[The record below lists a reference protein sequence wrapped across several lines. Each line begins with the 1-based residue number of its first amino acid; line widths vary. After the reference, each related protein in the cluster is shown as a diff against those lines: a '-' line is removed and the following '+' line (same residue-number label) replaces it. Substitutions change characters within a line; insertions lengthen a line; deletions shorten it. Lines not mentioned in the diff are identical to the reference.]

1 MERRSRTSK
10 KLMKCLFSTI
20 ALISIAGGLG
30 AQTPQPVAPPDPLA
44 PGDEVD
50 YIRYVEEPGVSSRLQ
65 TAVVRF
71 QKGRTVV
78 DLVGVVHLGDAAY
91 FENLNALLKGYDAVL
106 YEMVGGKYVAGNDAD
121 VDLEAAPGAAP
132 EMASVRQLQQLARS
146 FLGLEFQLDGIDY
159 SARNFVHADV
169 AWEEFNA
176 LMMAR
181 GQSFATLFTRAL
193 TLAEG
198 GEVAGIPND
207 EEVMAAMMKRIFTAV
222 MTGDSNELKRSIAPL
237 ISEAEGFITQ
247 LEGDDGTV
255 LVSERNRVV
264 MEVLTE
270 EREVRGGGKFAIF
283 YGAGHMPDLERRL
296 LAEGFS
302 KETTI
307 WADAWLIPEQG
318 TAEDLATGPGA
329 GAPADILGRLLED
342 NPEIMT
348 TIQQLGTLLE
358 SLRAVTERE

>member
-1 MERRSRTSK
+1 MRLCSRTSK
-10 KLMKCLFSTI
+10 ELMKHLFVS
-20 ALISIAGGLG
+20 LILTSYASGLA
-30 AQTPQPVAPPDPLA
+30 AQTLSPPAAAVIDP
-44 PGDEVD
+44 VD

-71 QKGRTVV
+71 QKGGTVV

-106 YEMVGGKYVAGNDAD
+106 YEMVGGKHEPVADDAG
-121 VDLEAAPGAAP
+121 DLEAAP

-159 SARNFVHADV
+159 SARNFIHADV
-169 AWEEFNA
+169 AWEEFNT
-176 LMMAR
+176 LMMVR

-193 TLAEG
+193 TLAEE

-207 EEVMAAMMKRIFTAV
+207 EEVIAAMMKRIFTAV
-222 MTGDSNELKRSIAPL
+222 MTGNSNELKRSIAPL
-237 ISEAEGFITQ
+237 VSEAEGLITQ

-264 MEVLTE
+264 MEVLAE
-270 EREVRGGGKFAIF
+270 EREVRGGGKFAVF
-283 YGAGHMPDLERRL
+283 YGAGHMPDLEKRL

-302 KETTI
+302 KEKTI
-307 WADAWLIPEQG
+307 WADAWTIADAGVSGAAGSVP
-318 TAEDLATGPGA
+318 ATSSPA
-329 GAPADILGRLLED
+329 GMLGKLLEE

-358 SLRAVTERE
+358 TLSTATE

>member
-1 MERRSRTSK
+1 
-10 KLMKCLFSTI
+10 MKRLFASLVLSSF
-20 ALISIAGGLG
+20 ASGLA
-30 AQTPQPVAPPDPLA
+30 AQTMNPPGQAALDQ
-44 PGDEVD
+44 VD
-50 YIRYVEEPGVSSRLQ
+50 YIRYVEEPEVPSRLQ

-71 QKGRTVV
+71 QKGGTIV

-106 YEMVGGKYVAGNDAD
+106 YEMVGGEYVPEAD
-121 VDLEAAPGAAP
+121 DPADLDVAP

-169 AWEEFNA
+169 AWEEFNT
-176 LMMAR
+176 LMMVR
-181 GQSFATLFTRAL
+181 GESFATLFTRAL

-207 EEVMAAMMKRIFTAV
+207 EEMMAAMMKRIFTAV
-222 MTGDSNELKRSIAPL
+222 MMGNSNELKRSIAPL
-237 ISEAEGFITQ
+237 ISEAESFITQ

-264 MEVLTE
+264 MEVLAE

-283 YGAGHMPDLERRL
+283 YGAGHMPDLEKRL

-302 KETTI
+302 KEKTI
-307 WADAWLIPEQG
+307 WADAWTIADAG
-318 TAEDLATGPGA
+318 AAGGA
-329 GAPADILGRLLED
+329 GIVPEIGSPAGMLGKLLED

-358 SLRAVTERE
+358 TLSTATE